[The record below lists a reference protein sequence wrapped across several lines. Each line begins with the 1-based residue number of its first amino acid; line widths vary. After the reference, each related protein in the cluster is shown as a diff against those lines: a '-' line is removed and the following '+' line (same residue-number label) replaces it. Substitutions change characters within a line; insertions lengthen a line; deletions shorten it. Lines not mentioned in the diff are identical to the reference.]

1 MVLHSINRLCP
12 PSKTLEQEET
22 RTSSIEIGRSKQVGG
37 THYKKYPIEPYE
49 FISKNDLSYAQGNI
63 IKYII
68 RYKDKN
74 GIEDLDKAIHYIE
87 LLKKDL
93 EDDT

>member
-1 MVLHSINRLCP
+1 MEKGKLYNNGLCP
-12 PSKTLEQEET
+12 VWIDLGKEALKDN
-22 RTSSIEIGRSKQVGG
+22 KQVGG
-37 THYKKYPIEPYE
+37 THYKKYKIEPYK
-49 FISKNDLSYAQGNI
+49 FIAENNLSYAQGNI

-87 LLKKDL
+87 LLKRDL
-93 EDDT
+93 EDDK